1 MADADGASMSVDEIN
16 EELTIQKVILDSLV
30 DQDLASVEDMREDA
44 RQEIA
49 RLKKLLHAA
58 KKKQQPQESTP
69 QPQPT
74 TPLRNQEASRS
85 VSEYRK
91 PGDRQVMY
99 TPSRNNQSFSEL
111 GSYSLPTRKRGC

>member
-16 EELTIQKVILDSLV
+16 EELTIQKVILDSLT
-30 DQDLASVEDMREDA
+30 DQDLETVEDMREDA

-69 QPQPT
+69 RKLAQPGHP
-74 TPLRNQEASRS
+74 
-85 VSEYRK
+85 
-91 PGDRQVMY
+91 PGHFHDTQLPR
-99 TPSRNNQSFSEL
+99 
-111 GSYSLPTRKRGC
+111 GSLF